1 MCLALLGWIQYLHG
15 LTWTQADVKFLHA
28 LLDNRNV
35 AVPSCFPYEPK
46 LKTKT
51 RLLARIGWR
60 QSIRAAAA
68 PAVGRY
74 VRARGLS
81 QAGVCA
87 VRCWQWVSAGRR
99 WDSSA
104 QSGQRLGSGVTV
116 GSVHWFLSH
125 CLGCRS
131 WTAMKT
137 RGVWVGDGS
146 SSAAGLMFDLLQ
158 QFSSHTQLRSL
169 ALGFRQSF
177 YVLIKITFKFCP
189 CFVMSYSWF

>member
-1 MCLALLGWIQYLHG
+1 MCGSAWMDSVFAWSHLNTSWRYVFACPPWY
-15 LTWTQADVKFLHA
+15 VS
-28 LLDNRNV
+28 
-35 AVPSCFPYEPK
+35 VPSCFPYELQ

-51 RLLARIGWR
+51 RLPTRISWR
-60 QSIRAAAA
+60 QSIRAADA

-74 VRARGLS
+74 ERAGRLS

-99 WDSSA
+99 PESSA

-116 GSVHWFLSH
+116 GSVDWFLSY

-131 WTAMKT
+131 WTAMQM
-137 RGVWVGDGS
+137 RGVWVGDC

-158 QFSSHTQLRSL
+158 QFSSRTQLCSS
-169 ALGFRQSF
+169 ALGFSQSLGF
-177 YVLIKITFKFCP
+177 NTNNV
-189 CFVMSYSWF
+189 SYCHNHSF